1 MVMQQQEDS
10 CKISDSIIASLHSH
24 QWEHVLITQLM
35 TGGGPPIFKISGQ
48 VHHLIGSLL
57 PPKYETPKFIQLY
70 IYDTSNEVR
79 NRLSCLTADETP
91 AGCLSHQ

>member
-35 TGGGPPIFKISGQ
+35 T
-48 VHHLIGSLL
+48 VVDHLYLRFQGRFIIELVL
-57 PPKYETPKFIQLY
+57 YFHQKYETPKFIQLY

-79 NRLSCLTADETP
+79 NRLSCLTVDETP
-91 AGCLSHQ
+91 AGCLSHL